1 MAMCNGISHVG
12 LHEKSLQEKDKSMSK
27 LPKAIKDRL
36 KKESREWDAAIA
48 GETPEETEAL
58 IEQAQPFVA
67 SRPPRRPV
75 SVRMDSFDLAMLKRL
90 ARKKG
95 LPPSQLMAM
104 WLHERIEQEKRE
116 QKG

>member
-1 MAMCNGISHVG
+1 MCDGISHAG
-12 LHEKSLQEKDKSMSK
+12 LHEKGVSEKGNRMSR
-27 LPKAIKDRL
+27 LPKAIREKL
-36 KKESREWDAAIA
+36 KKETRDWDAAIA
-48 GETPEETEAL
+48 RETPAETEAL
-58 IEQAQPFVA
+58 LNDAEPFEA

-104 WLHERIEQEKRE
+104 WLHERIEQEKGE
-116 QKG
+116 LGG

>member
-1 MAMCNGISHVG
+1 MAMCDGISHVG
-12 LHEKSLQEKDKSMSK
+12 HHQKSVPAKGEKMTK
-27 LPKAIKDRL
+27 LPKAIRDRL
-36 KKESREWDAAIA
+36 QIEARDWDAAIA
-48 GETPEETEAL
+48 RETPAETEAL
-58 IEQAQPFVA
+58 LKQAKPFDV

-104 WLHERIEQEKRE
+104 WLHERIEQEKAE
-116 QKG
+116 QGV

>member
-1 MAMCNGISHVG
+1 
-12 LHEKSLQEKDKSMSK
+12 MSR
-27 LPKAIKDRL
+27 LPKEIREKL
-36 KKESREWDAAIA
+36 KKEARDWDAAIA
-48 GETPEETEAL
+48 GETPAETEAL
-58 IEQAQPFVA
+58 LKDAKPFEV

-116 QKG
+116 LGG